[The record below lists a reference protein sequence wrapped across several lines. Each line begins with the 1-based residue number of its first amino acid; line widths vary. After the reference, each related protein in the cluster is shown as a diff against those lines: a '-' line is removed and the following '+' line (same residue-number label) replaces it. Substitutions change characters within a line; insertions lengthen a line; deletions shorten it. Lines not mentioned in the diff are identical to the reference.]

1 MKEIDVLRELFDSKV
16 ISVVNVFLEYPE
28 RHFSLSEVSNL
39 AKVHIATTFRVLN
52 KLMEKEFI
60 RIVLMGKSKF
70 YQLKRGEKSMIL
82 FRFLKKEG
90 DQLSTFVD
98 QIKDKT
104 RVKKVILETKGSN
117 FAKLLL
123 VGNFLPTDKIKDI
136 AKDIKD
142 KQNFWIDFVE
152 ITEKQFDDMER
163 LNIYDLNKK
172 IIWER
177 PNE

>member
-1 MKEIDVLRELFDSKV
+1 MKEIDVLRELFDRKV

-28 RHFSLSEVSNL
+28 RHFSLSEVSNM

-52 KLMEKEFI
+52 KLMEKDFV
-60 RIVLMGKSKF
+60 RIVLIGKSKF
-70 YQLKRGEKSMIL
+70 YQLKRGEKSMML

-90 DQLSTFVD
+90 DQLSNFVD
-98 QIKDKT
+98 QVKEKT
-104 RVKKVILETKGSN
+104 RVRKVVLETKGNN
-117 FAKLLL
+117 FAKILL

-136 AKDIKD
+136 ANDIKE
-142 KQNFWIDFVE
+142 KHSFKIDFVE
-152 ITEKQFDDMER
+152 LTEKQFADMER

-177 PNE
+177 RD